1 MSQRCC
7 TLVVGAL
14 LVGAID
20 AFRSPIPLHRFEG
33 ANVKDRPSFANA
45 KLFMTAAPI
54 STNPDLLPGIAAIDA
69 QNHGFYEHLHELR
82 EKPFF
87 RMYSVDMLA
96 SCEYM
101 PQELFECYSE
111 TCEIY
116 PVDDDDVSD
125 LMAIICIESNVD
137 G

>member
-1 MSQRCC
+1 M
-7 TLVVGAL
+7 
-14 LVGAID
+14 
-20 AFRSPIPLHRFEG
+20 
-33 ANVKDRPSFANA
+33 KDRPSFANA
-45 KLFMTAAPI
+45 NLFMAASPI

-82 EKPFF
+82 DKPFF
-87 RMYSVDMLA
+87 RLYSVDMLA

-101 PQELFECYSE
+101 PQQLFECYSE

-125 LMAIICIESNVD
+125 LMAIFCSQDNIDE
-137 G
+137 